1 MEDLDHTFFVLLF
14 TTEGV
19 FCGFLFHQRQT
30 IEYPFM
36 RWNAHRSI
44 DPRSFDPTMTQN
56 IRQMG

>member
-36 RWNAHRSI
+36 R
-44 DPRSFDPTMTQN
+44 
-56 IRQMG
+56 